1 MFVKR
6 PILNIFLYLCII
18 NGVENQCVY
27 SNSIIHLKTY
37 NIIHMTTSEFIIQ
50 FRESDPR
57 KLALQA
63 SRYPDVD
70 MPFALNQIQG
80 WQTAQRKLPSWAA
93 CDGVVY
99 PPHLN
104 MEQCS
109 SEPTAR
115 YKQQVAR
122 RWVEAVQPDADTCM
136 TDLTGGFGVD
146 FSFTSRC
153 FGSAT
158 YVERN
163 ASLCDVVS
171 ANLPRLGIQ
180 NATAKCAE
188 AEDVLEQLK
197 PQTMIFLDPARRDEH
212 GAKTVLIADC
222 TPDVCQL
229 LPRLMA
235 KSQFVMLKL
244 SPMLDWHKAIV
255 DLDGKVREVHIVS
268 VDGECKELLLVLAP
282 DGKPEVQVFCVDI
295 QSRPDSEGQYPRS
308 EFVYSIGGEAE
319 PQPTNSTL
327 PSATDNSK
335 LENSKLPQATNS
347 KLKTQNSKLAL
358 PTDNSKLENSTS
370 ALPTNSKL
378 KTQNSKFLHEP
389 NASIMKAGCFDEI
402 ARAYGVS
409 AVSRNSHLFLSNEL
423 KEDFPGRSFAID
435 AFTTMNKRQ
444 LRQALSGMKQAN
456 IAVRNFPLSVA
467 ELRKRLKLSDGG
479 DTYIF
484 ATTTSEGDHILM
496 LTHKT
501 KK

>member
-1 MFVKR
+1 
-6 PILNIFLYLCII
+6 
-18 NGVENQCVY
+18 
-27 SNSIIHLKTY
+27 
-37 NIIHMTTSEFIIQ
+37 MTTSEFVKQ

-70 MPFALNQIQG
+70 MPYALNQIQG
-80 WQTAQRKLPSWAA
+80 WQTALHKLPSWAA

-122 RWVEAVQPDADTCM
+122 RWAERIPNASRTSM

-153 FGSAT
+153 FDCAT

-163 ASLCDVVS
+163 ASLCDVVG
-171 ANLPRLGIQ
+171 ANLPRLGIS
-180 NATAKCAE
+180 NAQVKCAE
-188 AEDVLEQLK
+188 AEAVLEQLE

-229 LPRLMA
+229 LPSLMQ

-268 VDGECKELLLVLAP
+268 ADGECKELLLVLAP

-295 QSRPDSEGQYPRS
+295 LSRPDSEGQYPRS

-319 PQPTNSTL
+319 PQPTNSTFNIQNSKL
-327 PSATDNSK
+327 PSATN
-335 LENSKLPQATNS
+335 LTLNIEHLTLNIN
-347 KLKTQNSKLAL
+347 
-358 PTDNSKLENSTS
+358 NST
-370 ALPTNSKL
+370 
-378 KTQNSKFLHEP
+378 FLFEP
-389 NASIMKAGCFDEI
+389 NASVMKAGCFDEI

-409 AVSRNSHLFLSNEL
+409 AISRNSHLFLSDREI
-423 KEDFPGRSFAID
+423 EGFPGRSFAID
-435 AFTTMNKRQ
+435 AVTTMNKRQ
-444 LRQALSGMKQAN
+444 LRQTLSGMKQAN

>member
-6 PILNIFLYLCII
+6 SILNIFLYLCII

-27 SNSIIHLKTY
+27 SNSIIHLQTY

-57 KLALQA
+57 RLALQA

-153 FGSAT
+153 FSSAT

-188 AEDVLEQLK
+188 AEDVLEQLE

-244 SPMLDWHKAIV
+244 SPMLDWHKAV
-255 DLDGKVREVHIVS
+255 ADMCGSVAEVHIVS
-268 VDGECKELLLVLAP
+268 VGGECKELLLVADSDTHDSVSVTCVNDTERFSFTHTEGEQQPLPPLQDAGELLAASTAAAAS
-282 DGKPEVQVFCVDI
+282 QHA
-295 QSRPDSEGQYPRS
+295 
-308 EFVYSIGGEAE
+308 EA
-319 PQPTNSTL
+319 PAAPL
-327 PSATDNSK
+327 Y
-335 LENSKLPQATNS
+335 LY
-347 KLKTQNSKLAL
+347 
-358 PTDNSKLENSTS
+358 
-370 ALPTNSKL
+370 
-378 KTQNSKFLHEP
+378 EP
-389 NASIMKAGCFDEI
+389 NASIMKAGCFGLL
-402 ARAYGVS
+402 ALRYGLN
-409 AVSRNSHLFLSNEL
+409 ALGRNSNLFVSNSL
-423 KEDFPGRSFAID
+423 VDGFPGRQFVVTGCS
-435 AFTTMNKRQ
+435 TMNRQ
-444 LRQALSGMKQAN
+444 SLKALLAGIKSAN
-456 IAVRNFPLSVA
+456 VAVRNMPLSA
-467 ELRKRLKLSDGG
+467 DELRKKLALKDGG
-479 DTYIF
+479 DSYVF
-484 ATTTSEGDHILM
+484 GTTAADGTHVIL
-496 LTHKT
+496 LCKRI
-501 KK
+501 

>member
-1 MFVKR
+1 
-6 PILNIFLYLCII
+6 
-18 NGVENQCVY
+18 
-27 SNSIIHLKTY
+27 
-37 NIIHMTTSEFIIQ
+37 MTTSEFVKQ

-70 MPFALNQIQG
+70 MPYALNQIQG
-80 WQTAQRKLPSWAA
+80 WQTALRKLPSWAA

-122 RWVEAVQPDADTCM
+122 RWAERIPNASRTSM

-153 FGSAT
+153 FDCAT

-163 ASLCDVVS
+163 ASLCAVVG
-171 ANLPRLGIQ
+171 ANLPRLGIR
-180 NATAKCAE
+180 NAQVKCAE
-188 AEDVLEQLK
+188 AEAVLKQTE

-229 LPRLMA
+229 LPSLMQ

-255 DLDGKVREVHIVS
+255 DLEGTVREVHIVS
-268 VDGECKELLLVLAP
+268 ADGECKELLLVLAP

-295 QSRPDSEGQYPRS
+295 QSRHDSEGQYPRS

-319 PQPTNSTL
+319 PQPTNSTFNIQHSKL
-327 PSATDNSK
+327 PSATN
-335 LENSKLPQATNS
+335 LTLNIEHLTLNIN
-347 KLKTQNSKLAL
+347 
-358 PTDNSKLENSTS
+358 NST
-370 ALPTNSKL
+370 
-378 KTQNSKFLHEP
+378 FLFEP
-389 NASIMKAGCFDEI
+389 NASVMKAGCFDEI
-402 ARAYGVS
+402 ARAYGIS
-409 AVSRNSHLFLSNEL
+409 AISRNSHLFLSDREI
-423 KEDFPGRSFAID
+423 DGFPGRSFAID
-435 AFTTMNKRQ
+435 AVTTMNKRQ
-444 LRQALSGMKQAN
+444 LRQTLSGMKQAN

>member
-1 MFVKR
+1 
-6 PILNIFLYLCII
+6 
-18 NGVENQCVY
+18 
-27 SNSIIHLKTY
+27 
-37 NIIHMTTSEFIIQ
+37 MTTSEFVKQ

-70 MPFALNQIQG
+70 MPYALNQIQG

-122 RWVEAVQPDADTCM
+122 RWAERIPNASRTSM

-153 FGSAT
+153 FDCAT

-163 ASLCDVVS
+163 ASLCEVVG
-171 ANLPRLGIQ
+171 ANLPRLGIR
-180 NATAKCAE
+180 NAQVKCAE
-188 AEDVLEQLK
+188 AEAVLEQTE

-229 LPRLMA
+229 LPSLMQ

-268 VDGECKELLLVLAP
+268 ADGECKELLLVLAP
-282 DGKPEVQVFCVDI
+282 DGKSEVQVFCVDI
-295 QSRPDSEGQYPRS
+295 LSKPDSQGVYPRS
-308 EFVYSIGGEAE
+308 EFVYSIATNVQEE
-319 PQPTNSTL
+319 VMENNSKSENSTSVQPTNSTF
-327 PSATDNSK
+327 NI
-335 LENSKLPQATNS
+335 QH
-347 KLKTQNSKLAL
+347 
-358 PTDNSKLENSTS
+358 ST
-370 ALPTNSKL
+370 
-378 KTQNSKFLHEP
+378 FLFEP
-389 NASIMKAGCFDEI
+389 NASVMKAGCFDEI

-409 AVSRNSHLFLSNEL
+409 AISRNSHLFLSDREI
-423 KEDFPGRSFAID
+423 DGFPGRTFAID
-435 AFTTMNKRQ
+435 AVTTMNKRQ
-444 LRQALSGMKQAN
+444 LRQTLSGMKQAN

-467 ELRKRLKLSDGG
+467 ELRKRLKLNDGG

>member
-1 MFVKR
+1 
-6 PILNIFLYLCII
+6 
-18 NGVENQCVY
+18 
-27 SNSIIHLKTY
+27 
-37 NIIHMTTSEFIIQ
+37 MTTSEFVKQ
-50 FRESDPR
+50 FRQADPR

-70 MPFALNQIQG
+70 MPYALNQIQG

-122 RWVEAVQPDADTCM
+122 RWAERIPNASRTSM

-153 FGSAT
+153 FSSAT

-171 ANLPRLGIQ
+171 ANLPRLGIR
-180 NATAKCAE
+180 NATVECAQAE
-188 AEDVLEQLK
+188 AVLEQME

-229 LPRLMA
+229 LPGLMQ

-244 SPMLDWHKAIV
+244 SPMLDWHKAIA

-268 VDGECKELLLVLAP
+268 ADGECKELLLVLAS

-308 EFVYSIGGEAE
+308 EFVYSI
-319 PQPTNSTL
+319 
-327 PSATDNSK
+327 
-335 LENSKLPQATNS
+335 ATNA
-347 KLKTQNSKLAL
+347 QEEIVEN
-358 PTDNSKLENSTS
+358 NSKLENSTS
-370 ALPTNSKL
+370 AQPTNSTFNIQHSTL
-378 KTQNSKFLHEP
+378 PPATNSTFNIQHSTFLFEP
-389 NASIMKAGCFDEI
+389 NASVMKAGCFDEI
-402 ARAYGVS
+402 ARVYGIC
-409 AVSRNSHLFLSNEL
+409 AISRNSHLFLSDREI
-423 KEDFPGRSFAID
+423 DGFPGRTFAID
-435 AFTTMNKRQ
+435 AVTTMNKRQ
-444 LRQALSGMKQAN
+444 LRQTLAGMKQAN

-484 ATTTSEGDHILM
+484 ATTTSDDDHILM

>member
-1 MFVKR
+1 
-6 PILNIFLYLCII
+6 
-18 NGVENQCVY
+18 
-27 SNSIIHLKTY
+27 
-37 NIIHMTTSEFIIQ
+37 MTTSEFVKQ

-70 MPFALNQIQG
+70 MPYALNQIQG
-80 WQTAQRKLPSWAA
+80 WQTALRKLPSWAA

-122 RWVEAVQPDADTCM
+122 RWAERIPNASRTSM

-153 FGSAT
+153 FDCAT

-163 ASLCDVVS
+163 ASLCEVVG
-171 ANLPRLGIQ
+171 ANLPRLGIR
-180 NATAKCAE
+180 NAQVKCAE
-188 AEDVLEQLK
+188 AEAVLEQTE

-229 LPRLMA
+229 LPSLMQ

-268 VDGECKELLLVLAP
+268 ADGECKELLLVLAP
-282 DGKPEVQVFCVDI
+282 DGKSEVQVFCVDI
-295 QSRPDSEGQYPRS
+295 LSRPDSEGQYPRS

-319 PQPTNSTL
+319 PQPTNSTFNIQHSKL
-327 PSATDNSK
+327 PSATN
-335 LENSKLPQATNS
+335 LTLNIEHLTLNIN
-347 KLKTQNSKLAL
+347 
-358 PTDNSKLENSTS
+358 NST
-370 ALPTNSKL
+370 
-378 KTQNSKFLHEP
+378 FLFEP
-389 NASIMKAGCFDEI
+389 NASVMKAGCFDEI
-402 ARAYGVS
+402 ARAYGIC
-409 AVSRNSHLFLSNEL
+409 AISRNSHLFLSDEL
-423 KEDFPGRSFAID
+423 KEDFPGRTFAID
-435 AFTTMNKRQ
+435 AVTTMNKRQ
-444 LRQALSGMKQAN
+444 LRQTLSGMKQAN

-467 ELRKRLKLSDGG
+467 ELRKRLKLNDGG

-484 ATTTSEGDHILM
+484 ATTTSDGDHILM
-496 LTHKT
+496 ITHKT

>member
-6 PILNIFLYLCII
+6 SILNIFLYLCII

-27 SNSIIHLKTY
+27 SNSIIHLQTY

-57 KLALQA
+57 RLALQA

-153 FGSAT
+153 FSSAT

-188 AEDVLEQLK
+188 AEDVLEQLE

-282 DGKPEVQVFCVDI
+282 DGKPEVQVLCVDI

-308 EFVYSIGGEAE
+308 EFVYSI
-319 PQPTNSTL
+319 
-327 PSATDNSK
+327 
-335 LENSKLPQATNS
+335 ATNA
-347 KLKTQNSKLAL
+347 QEEVREN
-358 PTDNSKLENSTS
+358 NSKLENSTS
-370 ALPTNSKL
+370 AQPTNSKL

-389 NASIMKAGCFDEI
+389 NASVMKAGCFDEI
-402 ARAYGVS
+402 ARVYGIC
-409 AVSRNSHLFLSNEL
+409 AISRNSHLFLSDREI
-423 KEDFPGRSFAID
+423 DGFPGRSFAID
-435 AFTTMNKRQ
+435 AVTTMNKRP
-444 LRQALSGMKQAN
+444 LRQTLSGMKQAN

-479 DTYIF
+479 DTYNF
-484 ATTTSEGDHILM
+484 ATTTSDGDHILM
-496 LTHKT
+496 ITHKT

>member
-1 MFVKR
+1 
-6 PILNIFLYLCII
+6 
-18 NGVENQCVY
+18 
-27 SNSIIHLKTY
+27 
-37 NIIHMTTSEFIIQ
+37 MTTSEFVKQ

-70 MPFALNQIQG
+70 MPYALNQIQG
-80 WQTAQRKLPSWAA
+80 WQTALRKLPSWAA
-93 CDGVVY
+93 CDEVVY
-99 PPHLN
+99 PHHLN

-122 RWVEAVQPDADTCM
+122 RWAERIPNASRTSM

-153 FGSAT
+153 FDCAT

-163 ASLCDVVS
+163 ASLCAVVGV
-171 ANLPRLGIQ
+171 NLPRLGIR
-180 NATAKCAE
+180 NAQVKCAE
-188 AEDVLEQLK
+188 AEAVLEQTE

-229 LPRLMA
+229 LPSLMQ

-268 VDGECKELLLVLAP
+268 ADGECKELLLVLAP

-319 PQPTNSTL
+319 PQPTNSTFNIQNSKL
-327 PSATDNSK
+327 PSATN
-335 LENSKLPQATNS
+335 LTLNIEHLTLNIN
-347 KLKTQNSKLAL
+347 
-358 PTDNSKLENSTS
+358 NST
-370 ALPTNSKL
+370 
-378 KTQNSKFLHEP
+378 FLFEP
-389 NASIMKAGCFDEI
+389 NASVMKAGCFDEI
-402 ARAYGVS
+402 ARAYGIS
-409 AVSRNSHLFLSNEL
+409 AISRNSHLFLSDREI
-423 KEDFPGRSFAID
+423 DGFPGRTFVID
-435 AFTTMNKRQ
+435 AVTTMNKRQ
-444 LRQALSGMKQAN
+444 LRQTLSGMKQAN

-467 ELRKRLKLSDGG
+467 ELRKRLKLNDGG

>member
-1 MFVKR
+1 
-6 PILNIFLYLCII
+6 
-18 NGVENQCVY
+18 
-27 SNSIIHLKTY
+27 
-37 NIIHMTTSEFIIQ
+37 MTTSEFVKQ

-70 MPFALNQIQG
+70 MPYALNQIQG
-80 WQTAQRKLPSWAA
+80 WQTALRKLPSWAA

-122 RWVEAVQPDADTCM
+122 RWAERIPNASRTSM

-153 FGSAT
+153 FDCAT

-163 ASLCDVVS
+163 ASLCEVVG
-171 ANLPRLGIQ
+171 ANLPRLGIR
-180 NATAKCAE
+180 NAQVKCAE
-188 AEDVLEQLK
+188 AEAVLKQTE

-229 LPRLMA
+229 LPSLMQ

-268 VDGECKELLLVLAP
+268 ADGECKELLLVLAP

-327 PSATDNSK
+327 NIEHLTLNI
-335 LENSKLPQATNS
+335 N
-347 KLKTQNSKLAL
+347 
-358 PTDNSKLENSTS
+358 NSTS
-370 ALPTNSKL
+370 AQPTNSTFNIQHSTL
-378 KTQNSKFLHEP
+378 PPATNSTFLFEP
-389 NASIMKAGCFDEI
+389 NASVMKAGCFDEI

-409 AVSRNSHLFLSNEL
+409 AISRNSHLFLSDHEI
-423 KEDFPGRSFAID
+423 DGFPGRSFAID
-435 AFTTMNKRQ
+435 AVTTMNKRQ
-444 LRQALSGMKQAN
+444 LRQTLSGMKQAN

-467 ELRKRLKLSDGG
+467 ELRKRLKLNDGG

>member
-1 MFVKR
+1 
-6 PILNIFLYLCII
+6 
-18 NGVENQCVY
+18 
-27 SNSIIHLKTY
+27 
-37 NIIHMTTSEFIIQ
+37 MTTSEFVKQ
-50 FRESDPR
+50 FRQADPR

-70 MPFALNQIQG
+70 MPYALNQIQG
-80 WQTAQRKLPSWAA
+80 WQTALRKLPSWAA

-122 RWVEAVQPDADTCM
+122 RWAERIPNASRTSM

-153 FGSAT
+153 FDCAT

-163 ASLCDVVS
+163 ASLCDVVG
-171 ANLPRLGIQ
+171 ANLPRLGIR
-180 NATAKCAE
+180 NAQVKCAE
-188 AEDVLEQLK
+188 AEAVLERMES
-197 PQTMIFLDPARRDEH
+197 QTMIFLDPARRDEH

-229 LPRLMA
+229 LPSLME

-268 VDGECKELLLVLAP
+268 ADGECKELLLVLAS

-319 PQPTNSTL
+319 PQPTNSTFNIQNSKL
-327 PSATDNSK
+327 PSATN
-335 LENSKLPQATNS
+335 LTLNIEHLTLNIN
-347 KLKTQNSKLAL
+347 
-358 PTDNSKLENSTS
+358 NST
-370 ALPTNSKL
+370 
-378 KTQNSKFLHEP
+378 FLYEP
-389 NASIMKAGCFDEI
+389 NASVMKAGCFDEI
-402 ARAYGVS
+402 ARAFGIS
-409 AVSRNSHLFLSNEL
+409 AISPNSHLFLSDREI
-423 KEDFPGRSFAID
+423 DGFPGRSFAVD
-435 AFTTMNKRQ
+435 AVTTMNKRQ
-444 LRQALSGMKQAN
+444 LRQILSGMKQAN

>member
-1 MFVKR
+1 
-6 PILNIFLYLCII
+6 
-18 NGVENQCVY
+18 
-27 SNSIIHLKTY
+27 
-37 NIIHMTTSEFIIQ
+37 MTTSEFVKQ
-50 FRESDPR
+50 FRQADPR

-70 MPFALNQIQG
+70 MPYALNQIQG

-122 RWVEAVQPDADTCM
+122 RWAERIPNASRTSM

-153 FGSAT
+153 FDCAT

-180 NATAKCAE
+180 NAQVKCAE
-188 AEDVLEQLK
+188 AEAVLEQME

-229 LPRLMA
+229 LPSLMQ

-255 DLDGKVREVHIVS
+255 DLDGNVREVHIVS
-268 VDGECKELLLVLAP
+268 ADGECKELLLVLAP

-308 EFVYSIGGEAE
+308 EFVYSI
-319 PQPTNSTL
+319 
-327 PSATDNSK
+327 
-335 LENSKLPQATNS
+335 ATNA
-347 KLKTQNSKLAL
+347 QEEMVEN
-358 PTDNSKLENSTS
+358 NSKLENSTS
-370 ALPTNSKL
+370 AQPTNS
-378 KTQNSKFLHEP
+378 TFNIQHSTFLFEP
-389 NASIMKAGCFDEI
+389 NASVMKAGCFDEI

-409 AVSRNSHLFLSNEL
+409 AISRNSHLFLSDREI
-423 KEDFPGRSFAID
+423 DGFPGRAFAID
-435 AFTTMNKRQ
+435 AVTTMNKRQ
-444 LRQALSGMKQAN
+444 LRQTLSGMKQAN

-467 ELRKRLKLSDGG
+467 ELRKRLKLNDGG

>member
-1 MFVKR
+1 
-6 PILNIFLYLCII
+6 
-18 NGVENQCVY
+18 
-27 SNSIIHLKTY
+27 
-37 NIIHMTTSEFIIQ
+37 MTTSEFVKQ
-50 FRESDPR
+50 FRQADPR

-70 MPFALNQIQG
+70 MPYALNQIQG

-93 CDGVVY
+93 CNGVVY

-122 RWVEAVQPDADTCM
+122 RWAERIPNASRTSM

-153 FGSAT
+153 FDCAT

-163 ASLCDVVS
+163 ASLCDVVG
-171 ANLPRLGIQ
+171 ANLPRLGIR
-180 NATAKCAE
+180 NAQVKCAE
-188 AEDVLEQLK
+188 AEAVLEQLE

-229 LPRLMA
+229 LPRLMQ

-268 VDGECKELLLVLAP
+268 VDGECKELLLVLAS

-319 PQPTNSTL
+319 PQPTNSTFNIQNSKL
-327 PSATDNSK
+327 PSATN
-335 LENSKLPQATNS
+335 LTLNIEHLTLNIN
-347 KLKTQNSKLAL
+347 
-358 PTDNSKLENSTS
+358 NST
-370 ALPTNSKL
+370 
-378 KTQNSKFLHEP
+378 FLFEP
-389 NASIMKAGCFDEI
+389 NASVMKAGCFDEI

-409 AVSRNSHLFLSNEL
+409 AISRNSHLFLSDREI
-423 KEDFPGRSFAID
+423 DGFPGRTFAID
-435 AFTTMNKRQ
+435 AVTTMNKRQ
-444 LRQALSGMKQAN
+444 LRQTLSGMKQAN

-484 ATTTSEGDHILM
+484 AATTSEGDHILM

>member
-6 PILNIFLYLCII
+6 SILNIFLYLCII

-27 SNSIIHLKTY
+27 SNSIIHLQTY

-57 KLALQA
+57 RLALQA

-153 FGSAT
+153 FSSAT

-188 AEDVLEQLK
+188 AEAILEQME

-229 LPRLMA
+229 LPSLMQ

-268 VDGECKELLLVLAP
+268 ADGECKELLLVLAP

-295 QSRPDSEGQYPRS
+295 LSKPDSEGQYPRS

-319 PQPTNSTL
+319 PQPTNSTFNIQNSKL
-327 PSATDNSK
+327 PSATN
-335 LENSKLPQATNS
+335 LTLNIEHLTLNIN
-347 KLKTQNSKLAL
+347 
-358 PTDNSKLENSTS
+358 NST
-370 ALPTNSKL
+370 
-378 KTQNSKFLHEP
+378 FLFEP
-389 NASIMKAGCFDEI
+389 NASVMKAGCFDEI
-402 ARAYGVS
+402 ARAYGIC
-409 AVSRNSHLFLSNEL
+409 AISRNSHLFLSDREI
-423 KEDFPGRSFAID
+423 DGFPGRSFAID
-435 AFTTMNKRQ
+435 AVTTMNKRQ
-444 LRQALSGMKQAN
+444 LRQTLSGMKQAN

-484 ATTTSEGDHILM
+484 ATTTSDGDHILM
-496 LTHKT
+496 ITHKT

>member
-6 PILNIFLYLCII
+6 SILNIFLYLCII

-27 SNSIIHLKTY
+27 SNSIIHLQTY

-57 KLALQA
+57 RLALQA

-153 FGSAT
+153 FSSAT

-268 VDGECKELLLVLAP
+268 VDGECKELLLVLA
-282 DGKPEVQVFCVDI
+282 DNGTKDVQVFCVDI

-308 EFVYSIGGEAE
+308 EFVYSI
-319 PQPTNSTL
+319 
-327 PSATDNSK
+327 
-335 LENSKLPQATNS
+335 ATNA
-347 KLKTQNSKLAL
+347 QEEMVEN
-358 PTDNSKLENSTS
+358 NSKLENSTS
-370 ALPTNSKL
+370 AQPTNSKL

-389 NASIMKAGCFDEI
+389 NASVMKAGCFDEI
-402 ARAYGVS
+402 ARAFGIS
-409 AVSRNSHLFLSNEL
+409 AISRNSHLFLSDREI
-423 KEDFPGRSFAID
+423 DGFPGRSFAID
-435 AFTTMNKRQ
+435 AVTTMNKRQ
-444 LRQALSGMKQAN
+444 LRQTLSGMKQAN

-467 ELRKRLKLSDGG
+467 ELRKRLKLNDGG

-484 ATTTSEGDHILM
+484 ATTTSDGDHILM
-496 LTHKT
+496 ITHKT

>member
-1 MFVKR
+1 
-6 PILNIFLYLCII
+6 
-18 NGVENQCVY
+18 
-27 SNSIIHLKTY
+27 
-37 NIIHMTTSEFIIQ
+37 MTTSEFVKQ
-50 FRESDPR
+50 FRQADPR

-70 MPFALNQIQG
+70 MPYALNQIQG
-80 WQTAQRKLPSWAA
+80 WQTALRKLPSWAA

-122 RWVEAVQPDADTCM
+122 RWAERIPNASRTSM

-153 FGSAT
+153 FDCAT

-163 ASLCDVVS
+163 ASLCEVVG
-171 ANLPRLGIQ
+171 ANLPRLGIR
-180 NATAKCAE
+180 NAQVKCAE
-188 AEDVLEQLK
+188 AEAVLEQLE

-229 LPRLMA
+229 LPRLMQ

-268 VDGECKELLLVLAP
+268 ADGECKELLLVLAP

-295 QSRPDSEGQYPRS
+295 LSRPDSEGQYPRS
-308 EFVYSIGGEAE
+308 EFVYSI
-319 PQPTNSTL
+319 
-327 PSATDNSK
+327 
-335 LENSKLPQATNS
+335 ATNA
-347 KLKTQNSKLAL
+347 QEEIVEN
-358 PTDNSKLENSTS
+358 NSKLENSTS
-370 ALPTNSKL
+370 ALPTNSTFNIQHSTL
-378 KTQNSKFLHEP
+378 PPATNSTFNIQHSTFLYEP
-389 NASIMKAGCFDEI
+389 NASVMKAGCFDEI
-402 ARAYGVS
+402 ARAYGIC
-409 AVSRNSHLFLSNEL
+409 AISRNSHLFLSDREI
-423 KEDFPGRSFAID
+423 DGFPGRSFAID
-435 AFTTMNKRQ
+435 AVTTMNKRQ
-444 LRQALSGMKQAN
+444 LRQTLSGMKQAN

-467 ELRKRLKLSDGG
+467 ELRKRLKLNDGG

>member
-1 MFVKR
+1 
-6 PILNIFLYLCII
+6 
-18 NGVENQCVY
+18 
-27 SNSIIHLKTY
+27 
-37 NIIHMTTSEFIIQ
+37 MTTSEFVKQ
-50 FRESDPR
+50 FRQADPR

-70 MPFALNQIQG
+70 MPYALNQIQG
-80 WQTAQRKLPSWAA
+80 WQTALRKLPSWAA

-109 SEPTAR
+109 SEATAR

-122 RWVEAVQPDADTCM
+122 RWAERIPNASRTSM

-153 FGSAT
+153 FDCAT

-163 ASLCDVVS
+163 ASLCEVVG
-171 ANLPRLGIQ
+171 ANLPRLGIR
-180 NATAKCAE
+180 NAQVKCAE
-188 AEDVLEQLK
+188 AEAVLEQME

-229 LPRLMA
+229 LPSLMQ

-268 VDGECKELLLVLAP
+268 ADGECKELLLVLAP

-295 QSRPDSEGQYPRS
+295 LSKPDSQGVYPRS
-308 EFVYSIGGEAE
+308 EFVYSIATNVQEEVMENNSKSENSTSA
-319 PQPTNSTL
+319 QPTNSTFNIQHSTL
-327 PSATDNSK
+327 P
-335 LENSKLPQATNS
+335 PATNS
-347 KLKTQNSKLAL
+347 TFNIQH
-358 PTDNSKLENSTS
+358 ST
-370 ALPTNSKL
+370 
-378 KTQNSKFLHEP
+378 FLFEP
-389 NASIMKAGCFDEI
+389 NASVMKAGCFDEI
-402 ARAYGVS
+402 ARAYGIC
-409 AVSRNSHLFLSNEL
+409 AISRNSHLFLSDRET
-423 KEDFPGRSFAID
+423 DGFPGRSFAID
-435 AFTTMNKRQ
+435 AVTTMNKRQ
-444 LRQALSGMKQAN
+444 LRQTLSGMKQAN

-467 ELRKRLKLSDGG
+467 ELRKRLKLNDGG

>member
-1 MFVKR
+1 
-6 PILNIFLYLCII
+6 
-18 NGVENQCVY
+18 
-27 SNSIIHLKTY
+27 
-37 NIIHMTTSEFIIQ
+37 MTTSEFVKQ

-70 MPFALNQIQG
+70 MPYALNQIQG
-80 WQTAQRKLPSWAA
+80 WQTALRKLPSWAA

-109 SEPTAR
+109 SESTAR

-122 RWVEAVQPDADTCM
+122 RWAERIPNASRTSM

-153 FGSAT
+153 FDCAT

-163 ASLCDVVS
+163 ASLCDVVGG
-171 ANLPRLGIQ
+171 NLPRLGIS
-180 NATAKCAE
+180 NAQVKCAE
-188 AEDVLEQLK
+188 AEAVLEQLE

-229 LPRLMA
+229 LPRLMQ

-255 DLDGKVREVHIVS
+255 DLDGKVREMHIVS
-268 VDGECKELLLVLAP
+268 ADGECKELLLVLAP

-308 EFVYSIGGEAE
+308 EFVYSIA
-319 PQPTNSTL
+319 TN
-327 PSATDNSK
+327 AQEEMVENNSK
-335 LENSKLPQATNS
+335 LNNSTSALPTNS
-347 KLKTQNSKLAL
+347 KLKTQNSKLPPA
-358 PTDNSKLENSTS
+358 TDNSKLENSTS
-370 ALPTNSKL
+370 ALPTNSKF
-378 KTQNSKFLHEP
+378 KIQNSTFLFEP
-389 NASIMKAGCFDEI
+389 NASVMKAGCFDEI
-402 ARAYGVS
+402 ARAYGIC
-409 AVSRNSHLFLSNEL
+409 AISRNSHLFLSDREI
-423 KEDFPGRSFAID
+423 DGFPGRTFAID
-435 AFTTMNKRQ
+435 AVTTMNKRQ
-444 LRQALSGMKQAN
+444 LRQTLSGMKQAN

>member
-1 MFVKR
+1 
-6 PILNIFLYLCII
+6 
-18 NGVENQCVY
+18 
-27 SNSIIHLKTY
+27 
-37 NIIHMTTSEFIIQ
+37 MTTSEFVKQ

-70 MPFALNQIQG
+70 MPYALNQIQG
-80 WQTAQRKLPSWAA
+80 WQTALRKLPSWAA

-122 RWVEAVQPDADTCM
+122 RWAERIPNASRTSM

-153 FGSAT
+153 FDCAT

-163 ASLCDVVS
+163 ASLCEVVG
-171 ANLPRLGIQ
+171 ANLPRLGIR
-180 NATAKCAE
+180 NAQVKCAE
-188 AEDVLEQLK
+188 AEAVLEQLE
-197 PQTMIFLDPARRDEH
+197 PQAMIFLDPARRDEH
-212 GAKTVLIADC
+212 GTKTVLIADC
-222 TPDVCQL
+222 TPDVSQL
-229 LPRLMA
+229 LPSLMQ

-255 DLDGKVREVHIVS
+255 DLNGKVREVHIVS
-268 VDGECKELLLVLAP
+268 ADGECKELLLVLVP

-319 PQPTNSTL
+319 PQPTNSTFNIQNSKL
-327 PSATDNSK
+327 PSATN
-335 LENSKLPQATNS
+335 LTLNIEHLTLNIN
-347 KLKTQNSKLAL
+347 
-358 PTDNSKLENSTS
+358 NST
-370 ALPTNSKL
+370 
-378 KTQNSKFLHEP
+378 FLYEP
-389 NASIMKAGCFDEI
+389 NASVMKAGCFDEI
-402 ARAYGVS
+402 ARAFGVS
-409 AVSRNSHLFLSNEL
+409 AISRNSHLFLSDREI
-423 KEDFPGRSFAID
+423 DGFPGRSFAID
-435 AFTTMNKRQ
+435 AVTTMNKRQ
-444 LRQALSGMKQAN
+444 LRQTLSGMKQAN

>member
-1 MFVKR
+1 
-6 PILNIFLYLCII
+6 
-18 NGVENQCVY
+18 
-27 SNSIIHLKTY
+27 
-37 NIIHMTTSEFIIQ
+37 MTTSEFVKQ

-70 MPFALNQIQG
+70 MPYALNQIQG
-80 WQTAQRKLPSWAA
+80 WQTALRKLPSWAA

-109 SEPTAR
+109 SEATAR

-122 RWVEAVQPDADTCM
+122 RWAERIPNASRTSM

-153 FGSAT
+153 FDCAT

-163 ASLCDVVS
+163 ASLCEVVG
-171 ANLPRLGIQ
+171 ANLPRLGIR
-180 NATAKCAE
+180 NAQVKCAE
-188 AEDVLEQLK
+188 AEAVLEQME

-229 LPRLMA
+229 LPSLMQ

-268 VDGECKELLLVLAP
+268 ADGECKELLLVLAP

-295 QSRPDSEGQYPRS
+295 LSKPDSQGVYPRS
-308 EFVYSIGGEAE
+308 EFVYSIATNVQEEVMENNSKSENSTSA
-319 PQPTNSTL
+319 QPTNSTFNIQHSTL
-327 PSATDNSK
+327 P
-335 LENSKLPQATNS
+335 PATNS
-347 KLKTQNSKLAL
+347 TFNIQH
-358 PTDNSKLENSTS
+358 ST
-370 ALPTNSKL
+370 
-378 KTQNSKFLHEP
+378 FLFEP
-389 NASIMKAGCFDEI
+389 NASVMKAGCFDEI
-402 ARAYGVS
+402 ARAYGIC
-409 AVSRNSHLFLSNEL
+409 AISRNSHLFLSDHEI
-423 KEDFPGRSFAID
+423 DGFPGRTFVID
-435 AFTTMNKRQ
+435 AVTTMNKRQ
-444 LRQALSGMKQAN
+444 LRQTLSGMKQAN

-467 ELRKRLKLSDGG
+467 ELRKRLKLNDGG

>member
-1 MFVKR
+1 MTTFEFVK
-6 PILNIFLYLCII
+6 
-18 NGVENQCVY
+18 
-27 SNSIIHLKTY
+27 
-37 NIIHMTTSEFIIQ
+37 Q
-50 FRESDPR
+50 FRQADPR

-70 MPFALNQIQG
+70 MPYALNQIQG

-122 RWVEAVQPDADTCM
+122 RWAERIPNASRTSM

-153 FGSAT
+153 FDCAT

-163 ASLCDVVS
+163 ASLCAVVG

-180 NATAKCAE
+180 NAQVKCAE
-188 AEDVLEQLK
+188 AEAVLEQME

-229 LPRLMA
+229 LPLLMQ

-268 VDGECKELLLVLAP
+268 ADGECKELLLVLAP

-308 EFVYSIGGEAE
+308 EFVYSIATNAQEEVMENNSKLDNSTSA
-319 PQPTNSTL
+319 QPTNSTFNIQHSTL
-327 PSATDNSK
+327 P
-335 LENSKLPQATNS
+335 PATNS
-347 KLKTQNSKLAL
+347 TFNIQH
-358 PTDNSKLENSTS
+358 ST
-370 ALPTNSKL
+370 
-378 KTQNSKFLHEP
+378 FLFEP
-389 NASIMKAGCFDEI
+389 NASVMKAGCFDEI

-409 AVSRNSHLFLSNEL
+409 AVSRNSHLFLSDHEI
-423 KEDFPGRSFAID
+423 DGFPGRSFAID
-435 AFTTMNKRQ
+435 AVTTMNKRQ
-444 LRQALSGMKQAN
+444 LRQTLSGMKQAN

>member
-1 MFVKR
+1 
-6 PILNIFLYLCII
+6 
-18 NGVENQCVY
+18 
-27 SNSIIHLKTY
+27 
-37 NIIHMTTSEFIIQ
+37 MTTSEFVKQ
-50 FRESDPR
+50 FRQADPR

-70 MPFALNQIQG
+70 MPYALNQIQG

-109 SEPTAR
+109 SEATAR

-122 RWVEAVQPDADTCM
+122 RWAERIPNASRTSM

-153 FGSAT
+153 FDCAT

-171 ANLPRLGIQ
+171 ANLPRLGIR
-180 NATAKCAE
+180 NATVECAE
-188 AEDVLEQLK
+188 AEAVLEQTE

-229 LPRLMA
+229 LPSLMQ

-268 VDGECKELLLVLAP
+268 ADGECKELLLVLAP
-282 DGKPEVQVFCVDI
+282 DGNPEVQVFCVDI

-319 PQPTNSTL
+319 PQPTNSTFNIQNSKL
-327 PSATDNSK
+327 PSATN
-335 LENSKLPQATNS
+335 LTLNIEHLTLNIN
-347 KLKTQNSKLAL
+347 
-358 PTDNSKLENSTS
+358 NST
-370 ALPTNSKL
+370 
-378 KTQNSKFLHEP
+378 FLFEP
-389 NASIMKAGCFDEI
+389 NASVMKAGCFDEI

-409 AVSRNSHLFLSNEL
+409 AVSRNSHLFLSDEL
-423 KEDFPGRSFAID
+423 KEDFPGRTFVID
-435 AFTTMNKRQ
+435 AVTTMNKRQ
-444 LRQALSGMKQAN
+444 LRQTISGMKQAN
-456 IAVRNFPLSVA
+456 IAVRNFPQSVA

-484 ATTTSEGDHILM
+484 ATTTSDGDHILM
-496 LTHKT
+496 ITHKT

>member
-1 MFVKR
+1 
-6 PILNIFLYLCII
+6 
-18 NGVENQCVY
+18 
-27 SNSIIHLKTY
+27 
-37 NIIHMTTSEFIIQ
+37 MTTSEFVKQ
-50 FRESDPR
+50 FRQADPR

-70 MPFALNQIQG
+70 MPYALNQIQG
-80 WQTAQRKLPSWAA
+80 WQTALRKLPSWAA

-122 RWVEAVQPDADTCM
+122 RWAERIPNASRTSM

-153 FGSAT
+153 FDCAT

-163 ASLCDVVS
+163 ASLCEVVG
-171 ANLPRLGIQ
+171 ANLPRLGIR
-180 NATAKCAE
+180 NAQVKCAE
-188 AEDVLEQLK
+188 AEAVLEQTE

-229 LPRLMA
+229 LPSLMQ

-268 VDGECKELLLVLAP
+268 ADGECKELLLVLAP

-319 PQPTNSTL
+319 PQPTNSTFNIQNSKL
-327 PSATDNSK
+327 PSATN
-335 LENSKLPQATNS
+335 LTLNIEHLTLNIN
-347 KLKTQNSKLAL
+347 
-358 PTDNSKLENSTS
+358 NST
-370 ALPTNSKL
+370 
-378 KTQNSKFLHEP
+378 FLFEP
-389 NASIMKAGCFDEI
+389 NASVMKAGCFDEI

-409 AVSRNSHLFLSNEL
+409 AISRNSHLFLSDREI
-423 KEDFPGRSFAID
+423 DGFPGRSFAID
-435 AFTTMNKRQ
+435 AVTTMNKRQ
-444 LRQALSGMKQAN
+444 LRQTLSGMKQAN

-467 ELRKRLKLSDGG
+467 ELRKRLKLNDGG

>member
-1 MFVKR
+1 
-6 PILNIFLYLCII
+6 
-18 NGVENQCVY
+18 
-27 SNSIIHLKTY
+27 
-37 NIIHMTTSEFIIQ
+37 MTTSEFVKQ

-70 MPFALNQIQG
+70 MPYALNQIQG
-80 WQTAQRKLPSWAA
+80 WQTALRKLPSWAA

-109 SEPTAR
+109 SEATAR

-122 RWVEAVQPDADTCM
+122 RWAERIPNASRTSM

-153 FGSAT
+153 FDCAT

-163 ASLCDVVS
+163 ASLCDVVG
-171 ANLPRLGIQ
+171 ANLPRLGIR
-180 NATAKCAE
+180 NAQVKCAE
-188 AEDVLEQLK
+188 AEAVLERME

-229 LPRLMA
+229 LPSLMQ

-268 VDGECKELLLVLAP
+268 ADGECKELLLVLAP

-319 PQPTNSTL
+319 PQPTNSTFNIQNSKL
-327 PSATDNSK
+327 PSATN
-335 LENSKLPQATNS
+335 LTLNIEHLTLNIN
-347 KLKTQNSKLAL
+347 
-358 PTDNSKLENSTS
+358 NST
-370 ALPTNSKL
+370 
-378 KTQNSKFLHEP
+378 FLFEP
-389 NASIMKAGCFDEI
+389 NASVMKAGCFDEI

-409 AVSRNSHLFLSNEL
+409 AISRNSHLFLSDREI
-423 KEDFPGRSFAID
+423 DGFPGRAFAID
-435 AFTTMNKRQ
+435 AVTTMNKRQ
-444 LRQALSGMKQAN
+444 LRQTLSGMKQAN

-467 ELRKRLKLSDGG
+467 ELRKRLKLNDGG

>member
-1 MFVKR
+1 
-6 PILNIFLYLCII
+6 
-18 NGVENQCVY
+18 
-27 SNSIIHLKTY
+27 
-37 NIIHMTTSEFIIQ
+37 MTTSEFVKQ
-50 FRESDPR
+50 FRQADPR
-57 KLALQA
+57 KLALQV

-70 MPFALNQIQG
+70 MPYALNQIQG

-122 RWVEAVQPDADTCM
+122 RWAERIPNASRTSM

-153 FGSAT
+153 FDCAT

-163 ASLCDVVS
+163 ASLCEVVG
-171 ANLPRLGIQ
+171 ANLPRLGIR
-180 NATAKCAE
+180 NAQVKCAE
-188 AEDVLEQLK
+188 AEAVLEQME

-229 LPRLMA
+229 LPSLMQ

-268 VDGECKELLLVLAP
+268 ADGECKELLLVLAP

-295 QSRPDSEGQYPRS
+295 LSKPDSQGVYPRS
-308 EFVYSIGGEAE
+308 EFVYSIATNVQEEVMENNSKSENSTSA
-319 PQPTNSTL
+319 QPTNSTFNIQHSTLPPATNSTFNIQNSKL
-327 PSATDNSK
+327 PSATN
-335 LENSKLPQATNS
+335 LTLNIEHLTLNIN
-347 KLKTQNSKLAL
+347 
-358 PTDNSKLENSTS
+358 NST
-370 ALPTNSKL
+370 
-378 KTQNSKFLHEP
+378 FLFEP
-389 NASIMKAGCFDEI
+389 NASVMKAGCFDEI

-409 AVSRNSHLFLSNEL
+409 AISRNSHLFLSDREI
-423 KEDFPGRSFAID
+423 DGFPGRTFVID
-435 AFTTMNKRQ
+435 AVTTMNKRQ
-444 LRQALSGMKQAN
+444 LRQTLAGMKQAN

-467 ELRKRLKLSDGG
+467 ELRKRLKLNDGG

-484 ATTTSEGDHILM
+484 ATTTSDGDHILM

>member
-1 MFVKR
+1 
-6 PILNIFLYLCII
+6 
-18 NGVENQCVY
+18 
-27 SNSIIHLKTY
+27 
-37 NIIHMTTSEFIIQ
+37 MTTSEFVKQ
-50 FRESDPR
+50 FRQADPR

-70 MPFALNQIQG
+70 MPYALNQIQG

-122 RWVEAVQPDADTCM
+122 LWAERIPNASRTSM

-153 FGSAT
+153 FDCAT

-180 NATAKCAE
+180 NATVECAE
-188 AEDVLEQLK
+188 AEAVLEQTE

-229 LPRLMA
+229 LPRLMQ

-268 VDGECKELLLVLAP
+268 ADGECKELLLVLAP

-319 PQPTNSTL
+319 PQPTNSTFNIQHSKL
-327 PSATDNSK
+327 PSATN
-335 LENSKLPQATNS
+335 LTLNIEHLTLNIN
-347 KLKTQNSKLAL
+347 
-358 PTDNSKLENSTS
+358 NST
-370 ALPTNSKL
+370 
-378 KTQNSKFLHEP
+378 FLFEP
-389 NASIMKAGCFDEI
+389 NASVMKAGCFDEI

-409 AVSRNSHLFLSNEL
+409 AISRNSHLFLSDHEI
-423 KEDFPGRSFAID
+423 DGFPGRYFAID
-435 AFTTMNKRQ
+435 AVTTMNKRQ
-444 LRQALSGMKQAN
+444 LRQTLSGMKQAN

-484 ATTTSEGDHILM
+484 ATTTSDGDHILM

>member
-1 MFVKR
+1 
-6 PILNIFLYLCII
+6 
-18 NGVENQCVY
+18 
-27 SNSIIHLKTY
+27 
-37 NIIHMTTSEFIIQ
+37 MTTSEFVKQ
-50 FRESDPR
+50 FRQADPR

-70 MPFALNQIQG
+70 MPYALNQIQG
-80 WQTAQRKLPSWAA
+80 WQTALRKLPSWAA
-93 CDGVVY
+93 CDEVVY

-109 SEPTAR
+109 SEATAR

-122 RWVEAVQPDADTCM
+122 RWAERIPNASRTSM

-153 FGSAT
+153 FDCAT

-163 ASLCDVVS
+163 ASLCEVVG
-171 ANLPRLGIQ
+171 ANLPRLGIS
-180 NATAKCAE
+180 NAQVKCAE
-188 AEDVLEQLK
+188 AEAVLKQTE

-229 LPRLMA
+229 LPRLME

-268 VDGECKELLLVLAP
+268 ADGECKELLLVLAP

-308 EFVYSIGGEAE
+308 EFVYSIATNAQEEVMENNSKLDNSTSA
-319 PQPTNSTL
+319 QPTNSTFNIQHSTL
-327 PSATDNSK
+327 P
-335 LENSKLPQATNS
+335 PATNS
-347 KLKTQNSKLAL
+347 TFNIQH
-358 PTDNSKLENSTS
+358 ST
-370 ALPTNSKL
+370 
-378 KTQNSKFLHEP
+378 FLFEP
-389 NASIMKAGCFDEI
+389 NASVMKAGCFDEI
-402 ARAYGVS
+402 ARAYGIC
-409 AVSRNSHLFLSNEL
+409 AISRNSHLFLSDHEI
-423 KEDFPGRSFAID
+423 DGFPGRTFVID
-435 AFTTMNKRQ
+435 AVTTMNKWQ
-444 LRQALSGMKQAN
+444 LRQTLSGMKQAN

-467 ELRKRLKLSDGG
+467 ELRKRLKLNDGG

-484 ATTTSEGDHILM
+484 ATTTSDGDHILM

>member
-1 MFVKR
+1 
-6 PILNIFLYLCII
+6 
-18 NGVENQCVY
+18 
-27 SNSIIHLKTY
+27 
-37 NIIHMTTSEFIIQ
+37 MTTSEFVKQ
-50 FRESDPR
+50 FRQADPR

-70 MPFALNQIQG
+70 MPYALNQIQG
-80 WQTAQRKLPSWAA
+80 WQTALRKLPSWAA

-122 RWVEAVQPDADTCM
+122 RGAERIPNASRTSM

-153 FGSAT
+153 FDCAT

-163 ASLCDVVS
+163 ASLCEVVG
-171 ANLPRLGIQ
+171 ANLPRLGIR
-180 NATAKCAE
+180 NATVECAE
-188 AEDVLEQLK
+188 AEAVLERMES
-197 PQTMIFLDPARRDEH
+197 QTMIFLDPARRDEH

-229 LPRLMA
+229 LPSLME

-268 VDGECKELLLVLAP
+268 ADGECKELLLVLAP

-319 PQPTNSTL
+319 PQPTNSTFNIQNSKL
-327 PSATDNSK
+327 PSATN
-335 LENSKLPQATNS
+335 LTLNIEHLTLNIN
-347 KLKTQNSKLAL
+347 
-358 PTDNSKLENSTS
+358 NST
-370 ALPTNSKL
+370 
-378 KTQNSKFLHEP
+378 FLFEP
-389 NASIMKAGCFDEI
+389 NASVMKAGCFDEI

-409 AVSRNSHLFLSNEL
+409 AISRNSHLFLSDREI
-423 KEDFPGRSFAID
+423 DGFPGRTFAID
-435 AFTTMNKRQ
+435 AVTTMNKRQ
-444 LRQALSGMKQAN
+444 LRQTISGMKQAN

>member
-1 MFVKR
+1 
-6 PILNIFLYLCII
+6 
-18 NGVENQCVY
+18 
-27 SNSIIHLKTY
+27 
-37 NIIHMTTSEFIIQ
+37 MTTSEFVKQ
-50 FRESDPR
+50 FRQADPR

-70 MPFALNQIQG
+70 MPYALNQIQG

-93 CDGVVY
+93 CNGVVY

-122 RWVEAVQPDADTCM
+122 RWAERIPNASRTSM

-153 FGSAT
+153 FDCAT

-171 ANLPRLGIQ
+171 ANLPRLGIR
-180 NATAKCAE
+180 NAQVKCAE
-188 AEDVLEQLK
+188 AEAVLERME

-229 LPRLMA
+229 LPSLMQ

-268 VDGECKELLLVLAP
+268 ADGECKELLLVLAP

-308 EFVYSIGGEAE
+308 EFVYSIATNAQEEVMENNSKLDNSTSA
-319 PQPTNSTL
+319 QPTNSTFNIQHSTL
-327 PSATDNSK
+327 P
-335 LENSKLPQATNS
+335 PATNS
-347 KLKTQNSKLAL
+347 TFNIQH
-358 PTDNSKLENSTS
+358 ST
-370 ALPTNSKL
+370 
-378 KTQNSKFLHEP
+378 FLFEP
-389 NASIMKAGCFDEI
+389 NASVMKAGCFDEI

-409 AVSRNSHLFLSNEL
+409 AISRNSHLFLSDHEI
-423 KEDFPGRSFAID
+423 DGFPGRSFAID
-435 AFTTMNKRQ
+435 AVTTMNKRQ
-444 LRQALSGMKQAN
+444 LRQTLSGMKQAN
-456 IAVRNFPLSVA
+456 IAVRNFPRSVA
-467 ELRKRLKLSDGG
+467 ELRKRLKLNDGG

>member
-1 MFVKR
+1 
-6 PILNIFLYLCII
+6 
-18 NGVENQCVY
+18 
-27 SNSIIHLKTY
+27 
-37 NIIHMTTSEFIIQ
+37 MTTSEFVKQ
-50 FRESDPR
+50 FRQADPR

-70 MPFALNQIQG
+70 MPYALNQIQG
-80 WQTAQRKLPSWAA
+80 WQTALRKLPSWAA

-122 RWVEAVQPDADTCM
+122 RWAERIPNASRTSM

-153 FGSAT
+153 FDCAT

-163 ASLCDVVS
+163 ASLCDVVG
-171 ANLPRLGIQ
+171 ANLPRLGIS
-180 NATAKCAE
+180 NAQVKCAE
-188 AEDVLEQLK
+188 AEAVLEQLE

-229 LPRLMA
+229 LPSLMQ

-268 VDGECKELLLVLAP
+268 ADGECKELLLVLAP

-308 EFVYSIGGEAE
+308 EFVYSI
-319 PQPTNSTL
+319 
-327 PSATDNSK
+327 
-335 LENSKLPQATNS
+335 ATNA
-347 KLKTQNSKLAL
+347 QEEMVEN
-358 PTDNSKLENSTS
+358 NSKLENSTS

-378 KTQNSKFLHEP
+378 KTQNSKLPSATNSTFNIQHSTFLFEP
-389 NASIMKAGCFDEI
+389 NASVMKAGCFDEI

-409 AVSRNSHLFLSNEL
+409 AISRNSHLFLSDREI
-423 KEDFPGRSFAID
+423 EGFPGRSFAID
-435 AFTTMNKRQ
+435 AVTTMNKRQ
-444 LRQALSGMKQAN
+444 LRHTLSGMKQAN

-467 ELRKRLKLSDGG
+467 ELRKRLKLNDGG

>member
-6 PILNIFLYLCII
+6 SILNIFLYLCII

-27 SNSIIHLKTY
+27 SNSIIHLQTY

-50 FRESDPR
+50 FRESAPR
-57 KLALQA
+57 RLALQA

-153 FGSAT
+153 FSSAT

-188 AEDVLEQLK
+188 AEDVLEQLE

-268 VDGECKELLLVLAP
+268 ADGECKELLLVLA
-282 DGKPEVQVFCVDI
+282 DNDTTDVQVFCVDI

-308 EFVYSIGGEAE
+308 EFVYSI
-319 PQPTNSTL
+319 
-327 PSATDNSK
+327 
-335 LENSKLPQATNS
+335 ATNA
-347 KLKTQNSKLAL
+347 QEEMVEN
-358 PTDNSKLENSTS
+358 NSKLENSTS
-370 ALPTNSKL
+370 AQPTNS
-378 KTQNSKFLHEP
+378 TFNIQHSTFLFEP
-389 NASIMKAGCFDEI
+389 NASVMKAGCFDEI
-402 ARAYGVS
+402 ARAYGIC
-409 AVSRNSHLFLSNEL
+409 AISRNSHLFLSDREI
-423 KEDFPGRSFAID
+423 DGFPGRSFAID
-435 AFTTMNKRQ
+435 AVTTMNKRQ
-444 LRQALSGMKQAN
+444 LRQTLSGMKQAN

-484 ATTTSEGDHILM
+484 ATTTSDGDHILM
-496 LTHKT
+496 ITHKT

>member
-6 PILNIFLYLCII
+6 SILNIFLYLCII

-27 SNSIIHLKTY
+27 SNSIIHLQTY

-57 KLALQA
+57 RLALQA

-153 FGSAT
+153 FSSAT

-188 AEDVLEQLK
+188 AEDVLEQLE

-229 LPRLMA
+229 LPRLME

-268 VDGECKELLLVLAP
+268 IDGECKELLLVLA
-282 DGKPEVQVFCVDI
+282 DNGTKNVQVFCVDI

-308 EFVYSIGGEAE
+308 EFVYSI
-319 PQPTNSTL
+319 
-327 PSATDNSK
+327 
-335 LENSKLPQATNS
+335 ATNA
-347 KLKTQNSKLAL
+347 QEEMVEN
-358 PTDNSKLENSTS
+358 NSKLENSTS
-370 ALPTNSKL
+370 AQPTNSKL

-389 NASIMKAGCFDEI
+389 NASVMKAGCFDEI
-402 ARAYGVS
+402 ARAYGIC
-409 AVSRNSHLFLSNEL
+409 AISRNSHLFLSDEL
-423 KEDFPGRSFAID
+423 KEDFPGRTFAID
-435 AFTTMNKRQ
+435 AVTTMNKRQ
-444 LRQALSGMKQAN
+444 LRQTLSGMKQAN

-467 ELRKRLKLSDGG
+467 ELRKRLKLNDGG

-484 ATTTSEGDHILM
+484 ATTTSDGDHILM
-496 LTHKT
+496 ITHKT

>member
-1 MFVKR
+1 
-6 PILNIFLYLCII
+6 
-18 NGVENQCVY
+18 
-27 SNSIIHLKTY
+27 
-37 NIIHMTTSEFIIQ
+37 MTTSEFVKQ

-70 MPFALNQIQG
+70 MPYALNQIQG
-80 WQTAQRKLPSWAA
+80 WQTALRKLPSWAA

-109 SEPTAR
+109 SEATAR

-122 RWVEAVQPDADTCM
+122 RWAERIPNASRTSM

-153 FGSAT
+153 FDCAT

-163 ASLCDVVS
+163 ASLCEVVG
-171 ANLPRLGIQ
+171 ANLPRLGIR
-180 NATAKCAE
+180 NAQVKCAE
-188 AEDVLEQLK
+188 AEAVLEQTE

-229 LPRLMA
+229 LPRLME

-268 VDGECKELLLVLAP
+268 ADGECKELLLVLAP
-282 DGKPEVQVFCVDI
+282 DGKPEVQVFCIDI

-308 EFVYSIGGEAE
+308 EFVYSI
-319 PQPTNSTL
+319 
-327 PSATDNSK
+327 
-335 LENSKLPQATNS
+335 ATNA
-347 KLKTQNSKLAL
+347 QEEMVEN
-358 PTDNSKLENSTS
+358 NSKLENSTS
-370 ALPTNSKL
+370 AQPTNS
-378 KTQNSKFLHEP
+378 TFNIQHSTFLFEP
-389 NASIMKAGCFDEI
+389 NASVMKAGCFDEI
-402 ARAYGVS
+402 ARAYGICAIS
-409 AVSRNSHLFLSNEL
+409 HNSHLFLSDEL
-423 KEDFPGRSFAID
+423 KEDFPGRTFAID
-435 AFTTMNKRQ
+435 AVTTMNKRQ
-444 LRQALSGMKQAN
+444 LRQTLSGMKQAN

-467 ELRKRLKLSDGG
+467 ELRKRLKLNDGG

-484 ATTTSEGDHILM
+484 ATTTSDGDHILM
-496 LTHKT
+496 ITHKT

>member
-1 MFVKR
+1 
-6 PILNIFLYLCII
+6 
-18 NGVENQCVY
+18 
-27 SNSIIHLKTY
+27 
-37 NIIHMTTSEFIIQ
+37 MTTSEFVKQ

-70 MPFALNQIQG
+70 MPYALNQIQG
-80 WQTAQRKLPSWAA
+80 WQTALRKLPSWAA

-122 RWVEAVQPDADTCM
+122 RWVERIPNASRTSM

-153 FGSAT
+153 FDCAT

-163 ASLCDVVS
+163 ASLCEVVG
-171 ANLPRLGIQ
+171 ANLPRLGIS
-180 NATAKCAE
+180 NAHVKCAE
-188 AEDVLEQLK
+188 AEAVLEQME

-222 TPDVCQL
+222 TPNVCQL
-229 LPRLMA
+229 LPSLMQ

-268 VDGECKELLLVLAP
+268 ADGECKELLLVLAS
-282 DGKPEVQVFCVDI
+282 DGTPEVQVFCVDI
-295 QSRPDSEGQYPRS
+295 LSKPDSQGVYPRS
-308 EFVYSIGGEAE
+308 EFVYSIATNVQEEVMENNSKSENSTSA
-319 PQPTNSTL
+319 QPTNSTFNIQHSTL
-327 PSATDNSK
+327 P
-335 LENSKLPQATNS
+335 PATNS
-347 KLKTQNSKLAL
+347 TFNIQH
-358 PTDNSKLENSTS
+358 ST
-370 ALPTNSKL
+370 
-378 KTQNSKFLHEP
+378 FLFEP
-389 NASIMKAGCFDEI
+389 NASVMKAGCFDEI
-402 ARAYGVS
+402 ARAYGIC
-409 AVSRNSHLFLSNEL
+409 AISRNSHLFLSDHEI
-423 KEDFPGRSFAID
+423 DGFPGRAFAID
-435 AFTTMNKRQ
+435 AVTTMNKRQ
-444 LRQALSGMKQAN
+444 LRQTLSGMKQAN

-467 ELRKRLKLSDGG
+467 ELRKRLKLNDGG

>member
-1 MFVKR
+1 
-6 PILNIFLYLCII
+6 
-18 NGVENQCVY
+18 
-27 SNSIIHLKTY
+27 
-37 NIIHMTTSEFIIQ
+37 MTTSEFVKQ
-50 FRESDPR
+50 FRQADPR

-70 MPFALNQIQG
+70 MPYALNQIQG
-80 WQTAQRKLPSWAA
+80 WQTALRKLPSWAA

-122 RWVEAVQPDADTCM
+122 RWAERIPNASRTSM

-153 FGSAT
+153 FDCAT

-163 ASLCDVVS
+163 ASLCEVVG
-171 ANLPRLGIQ
+171 ANLPRLGIR
-180 NATAKCAE
+180 NAQVKCAE
-188 AEDVLEQLK
+188 AEAVLEQLE
-197 PQTMIFLDPARRDEH
+197 PQAMIFLDPARRDEH
-212 GAKTVLIADC
+212 GTKTVLIADC
-222 TPDVCQL
+222 TPDVSQL
-229 LPRLMA
+229 LPSLMQ

-255 DLDGKVREVHIVS
+255 DLNGKVREVHIVS
-268 VDGECKELLLVLAP
+268 ADGECKELLLVLVP

-319 PQPTNSTL
+319 PQPTNSTFNIQNSKL
-327 PSATDNSK
+327 PSATN
-335 LENSKLPQATNS
+335 LTLNIEHLTLNIN
-347 KLKTQNSKLAL
+347 
-358 PTDNSKLENSTS
+358 NST
-370 ALPTNSKL
+370 
-378 KTQNSKFLHEP
+378 FLYEP
-389 NASIMKAGCFDEI
+389 NASVMKAGCFDEI
-402 ARAYGVS
+402 ARAFGIS
-409 AVSRNSHLFLSNEL
+409 AISPNSHLFLSDRET
-423 KEDFPGRSFAID
+423 DGFPGRTFAID
-435 AFTTMNKRQ
+435 AVTTMNKRQ
-444 LRQALSGMKQAN
+444 LRQTLSGMKQAN

>member
-1 MFVKR
+1 M
-6 PILNIFLYLCII
+6 YLCII

-27 SNSIIHLKTY
+27 SNSIIHLQTY

-57 KLALQA
+57 RLALQA

-153 FGSAT
+153 FSSAT

-212 GAKTVLIADC
+212 GVKTVLIADC

-268 VDGECKELLLVLAP
+268 VDGECKELLLVLA
-282 DGKPEVQVFCVDI
+282 DNGTKNVQVFCVDI

-308 EFVYSIGGEAE
+308 EFVYSI
-319 PQPTNSTL
+319 
-327 PSATDNSK
+327 
-335 LENSKLPQATNS
+335 ATNA
-347 KLKTQNSKLAL
+347 QEEMVEN
-358 PTDNSKLENSTS
+358 NSKLENSTS
-370 ALPTNSKL
+370 VQPTNSKL

-389 NASIMKAGCFDEI
+389 NASVMKAGCFDEI
-402 ARAYGVS
+402 ARAYGIC
-409 AVSRNSHLFLSNEL
+409 AISRNSHLFLSDREI
-423 KEDFPGRSFAID
+423 DGFPGRSFAID
-435 AFTTMNKRQ
+435 AVTTMNKRQ
-444 LRQALSGMKQAN
+444 LRQTLSGMKQAN

-467 ELRKRLKLSDGG
+467 ELRKRLKLNDGG

-484 ATTTSEGDHILM
+484 ATTTSDGDHILM
-496 LTHKT
+496 ITHKT